1 MREREHILNDNLRI
15 LLFKFSTPA
24 ILGMLVSSLYNV
36 VDSIFLGRGVGS
48 IAIAALT
55 IVLPVQILMMAIGF
69 MIGVGSA
76 SIISRSLGEGNK
88 EIAVNV
94 AGNGI
99 LINLLINVLLMV
111 PAFLFIDKILLFLG
125 ASEEVFPFTRDYLS
139 IILWGFIFFSFSI
152 FSNNI
157 IRAEGRPRAAMYSV
171 VIGAISN
178 ILLDPIFIFG
188 FRMGVKGAALATILS
203 QMIGA
208 FYIVSYFVLGRSI
221 FHLNLRMFKVRKK
234 LVRDILAIGFPSFIM
249 ATIDSVIFL
258 MFNKALV
265 YYGSDL
271 DVAVT
276 GVAFRVI
283 DFTLMPILGISQG
296 FSTIVGFNY
305 GAKLYK
311 RVKKVLGEAT
321 LWTTLIASLGFVVMM
336 FFPEFLLSIFSSSKE
351 FVTRGVLPIRIMVV
365 LLPTLGIQI
374 LGGNLFQA
382 IGKPVPA
389 LVLTLSRQLVF
400 LIPAIIILPI
410 FFGLNGVWLSWPVSD
425 FLASL
430 ITGVFVFKEISI
442 FNRTLRVEYGEI
454 E

>member
-1 MREREHILNDNLRI
+1 MREREHILSENLRI

-24 ILGMLVSSLYNV
+24 IIGMLISSLYNV
-36 VDSIFLGRGVGS
+36 IDTIFLGRGIGS
-48 IAIAALT
+48 VAIAALT

-88 EIAVNV
+88 NIAVNV

-99 LINLLINVLLMV
+99 LINLFINVLLMI
-111 PAFLFIDKILLFLG
+111 PAFLFIDEILLFLG
-125 ASEEVFPFTRDYLS
+125 ASEQVLPSARDYLS
-139 IILWGFIFFSFSI
+139 IILWGFVFFSFSI

-157 IRAEGRPRAAMYSV
+157 IRAEGRPRASMYSV
-171 VIGAISN
+171 VIGAVAN
-178 ILLDPIFIFG
+178 IILDPVFIFG
-188 FRMGVKGAALATILS
+188 FKMGVKGAALATILS
-203 QMIGA
+203 QIINA
-208 FYIVSYFVLGRSI
+208 IYIIYYFMLGKSI
-221 FHLNLRMFKVRKK
+221 FRFAHRMFRVQKELIKNI
-234 LVRDILAIGFPSFIM
+234 LVIGFPSFLM

-258 MFNKALV
+258 IFNKALV

-271 DVAVT
+271 DVAVA

-305 GAKLYK
+305 GARLYK
-311 RVKKVLGEAT
+311 RVKKVLSEAT
-321 LWTTLIASLGFVVMM
+321 VWTTLIASFGFIIMM
-336 FFPEFLLSIFSSSKE
+336 FFPEILLSIFSSREE
-351 FVTRGVLPIRIMVV
+351 FVTRGVLPIRLMVM

-382 IGKPVPA
+382 IGKPFPA
-389 LVLTLSRQLVF
+389 LILTLSRQLLF
-400 LIPAIIILPI
+400 LIPAIFVLPL

-425 FLASL
+425 FLTSL
-430 ITGVFVFKEISI
+430 VTGVFVYKEINI
-442 FNRTLRVEYGEI
+442 FNRALRLEYGRI

>member
-221 FHLNLRMFKVRKK
+221 FHLNLRMFMVRKK